1 MRLLIF
7 LGLIY
12 LCYRALK
19 SWLFPNS
26 AVSKTAVG
34 QAADAI
40 DDVMIK
46 DPVCEIYFPKR
57 DGIHLQADG
66 QDLYFCSTECRDQF
80 LASRSKE

>member
-7 LGLIY
+7 LGIIY

-19 SWLFPNS
+19 SWLFQNS
-26 AVSKTAVG
+26 AVSKTVAG
-34 QAADAI
+34 QAAGATNDL
-40 DDVMIK
+40 MIK

-80 LASRSKE
+80 IASRSKQ